1 MSNNDD
7 DGKGKKTLIAGGIAA
22 LVTAFA
28 GVAIPVDLL
37 LEIWN
42 AMPWK

>member
-1 MSNNDD
+1 MNNDD
-7 DGKGKKTLIAGGIAA
+7 DGKGKKKLIAGGIAA